1 MIVNSNQLRTFHE
14 FSPIQYNSTMFYSN
28 INGNGDLK
36 LRFLG
41 KKIYIYMKCVY
52 GCVVCNRRYRLYA
65 EKYWFGMVARNARR
79 SGRYFGL
86 LEVSS
91 IAA

>member
-1 MIVNSNQLRTFHE
+1 
-14 FSPIQYNSTMFYSN
+14 
-28 INGNGDLK
+28 
-36 LRFLG
+36 
-41 KKIYIYMKCVY
+41 MKCVY

-86 LEVSS
+86 LESLLNSRVDIFALVVALVGESNRRF
-91 IAA
+91 